1 MTILRILLSDSRVF
15 FGIIIRVIEINML
28 LALDEARDRDR
39 GAGTG
44 VVRDE
49 VKGGSLE
56 TAPSS
61 PAILYASPRV
71 LQMTLGQRRNRPAC
85 NSGRRASSR
94 LRARTA
100 NAAQTG
106 GGLR

>member
-1 MTILRILLSDSRVF
+1 MGILQILLSDSGVF

-49 VKGGSLE
+49 VKGGSLK
-56 TAPSS
+56 
-61 PAILYASPRV
+61 
-71 LQMTLGQRRNRPAC
+71 QRPVV
-85 NSGRRASSR
+85 S
-94 LRARTA
+94 
-100 NAAQTG
+100 
-106 GGLR
+106 